1 MKKLKGIIF
10 VFIAS
15 LFFTGCGEKEVLES
29 VQELEGQKYQI
40 TNKET
45 NNVLLELTDE
55 QKILLEL
62 YPDIAPI
69 TVKNFKK
76 LVKEDFYDNLIFHRV
91 EKDFVIQAGDGTA
104 QGRSASTIKGE
115 FEKNG
120 VKNDLKH
127 ERGVISMARTSVD
140 KNSASSQFFIMLEDN
155 ASLDGDYAAF
165 GRVLKG
171 LETVDSI
178 GKVMVDKNDK
188 PLKDITI
195 KSVEFVRLNNE

>member
-1 MKKLKGIIF
+1 MVALMIC
-10 VFIAS
+10 
-15 LFFTGCGEKEVLES
+15 LMTGCGEKEVLES

-45 NNVLLELTDE
+45 DNVLLELTDE
-55 QKILLEL
+55 RKILLEL
-62 YPDIAPI
+62 YPDVAPI

-91 EKDFVIQAGDGTA
+91 VKDFVIQAGDGTS
-104 QGRSASTIKGE
+104 QGKSASTIKGE
-115 FEKNG
+115 FAKNG

-127 ERGVISMARTSVD
+127 ERGVLSMARTSVD

-165 GRVLKG
+165 GRVIKG

-178 GKVMVDKNDK
+178 GKMMVDKNDK
-188 PLKDITI
+188 PLKDTTI
-195 KSVEFVRLNNE
+195 KRMEFVRLNNE